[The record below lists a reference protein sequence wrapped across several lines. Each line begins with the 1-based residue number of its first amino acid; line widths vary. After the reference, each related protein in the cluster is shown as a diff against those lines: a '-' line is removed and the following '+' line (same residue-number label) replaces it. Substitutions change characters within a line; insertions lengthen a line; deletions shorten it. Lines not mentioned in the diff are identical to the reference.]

1 MKKLLL
7 ASVIAVASAV
17 AVMAPA
23 NAASITLGI
32 GNGYDDDYYVPR
44 HRDYYGDYYRDYS
57 DYGPYY
63 GRPHYRYNIYDDGYR
78 PRYYGMHT
86 RYFGMHSRRCHT
98 EVVKHWRHHHR
109 IIERVRV
116 CRY

>member
-7 ASVIAVASAV
+7 ASVLAVASAV

-44 HRDYYGDYYRDYS
+44 YRHHYRDYS
-57 DYGPYY
+57 DDDGYY
-63 GRPHYRYNIYDDGYR
+63 GRYSMYDESYR
-78 PRYYGMHT
+78 PRYYGH
-86 RYFGMHSRRCHT
+86 RRCHT
-98 EVVKHWRHHHR
+98 EVIKHWRHHHR
-109 IIERVRV
+109 VIERVRV
-116 CRY
+116 CRR

>member
-17 AVMAPA
+17 AVIAPA

-32 GNGYDDDYYVPR
+32 GNGYDDEYYVPR
-44 HRDYYGDYYRDYS
+44 HRDYYRDYYRDYS
-57 DYGPYY
+57 DDGPYY
-63 GRPHYRYNIYDDGYR
+63 GRYHHRYSMYEGGYR
-78 PRYYGMHT
+78 PRYYGMYH
-86 RYFGMHSRRCHT
+86 HRCHT
-98 EVVKHWRHHHR
+98 ELVKHWRHHHR
-109 IIERVRV
+109 VIERVRV

>member
-17 AVMAPA
+17 AVIAPA
-23 NAASITLGI
+23 NASSITLGI

-44 HRDYYGDYYRDYS
+44 HRYYRDYS

-63 GRPHYRYNIYDDGYR
+63 GRNHYRYSMYNDGYR
-78 PRYYGMHT
+78 PRYYGMYH
-86 RYFGMHSRRCHT
+86 HRCQT
-98 EVVKHWRHHHR
+98 ELVKHWRHHHR
-109 IIERVRV
+109 LIERVRV

>member
-17 AVMAPA
+17 SVIAPA

-44 HRDYYGDYYRDYS
+44 HRDYYRHYS
-57 DYGPYY
+57 DDGSYY
-63 GRPHYRYNIYDDGYR
+63 GRRHYRYSDDGYR
-78 PRYYGMHT
+78 PRYYGMH
-86 RYFGMHSRRCHT
+86 HRRCHT
-98 EVVKHWRHHHR
+98 ELVKHWRHHHR
-109 IIERVRV
+109 VIERVRV
-116 CRY
+116 CRF